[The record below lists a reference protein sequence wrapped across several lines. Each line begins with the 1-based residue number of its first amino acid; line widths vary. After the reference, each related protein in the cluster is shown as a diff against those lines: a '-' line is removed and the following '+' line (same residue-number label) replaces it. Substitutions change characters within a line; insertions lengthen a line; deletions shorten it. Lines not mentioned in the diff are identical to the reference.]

1 MRPAQESSALALYP
15 TGFTVILWEYNRGMD
30 IFFAIMG
37 GIALVLL
44 WDIYK
49 QLRYLNDKVGDLL
62 EVKEEG
68 RTVNDIARDILG

>member
-1 MRPAQESSALALYP
+1 M
-15 TGFTVILWEYNRGMD
+15 ILWEYNRGMD

>member
-1 MRPAQESSALALYP
+1 
-15 TGFTVILWEYNRGMD
+15 MD